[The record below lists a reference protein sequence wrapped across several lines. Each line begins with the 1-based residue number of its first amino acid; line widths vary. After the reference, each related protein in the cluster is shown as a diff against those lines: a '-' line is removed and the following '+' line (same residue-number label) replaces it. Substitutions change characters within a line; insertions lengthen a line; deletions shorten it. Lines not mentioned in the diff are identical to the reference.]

1 MIKSPLPPSHLF
13 KVLQNLNT
21 GPRLALDKSLRTIQL
36 RMAKDEHV
44 GARHF
49 VKEELPRIRWA
60 NPALDIQVVKAGA
73 AKPQTREE
81 QGEQQDEVMRKVV
94 KPTMEVEYGEHLY
107 SFLLLLHAKSSSLS
121 LAPFQRILPTY
132 AYTEN
137 GTIKTMDM
145 SHKWSTTI
153 TKELMDVAGGDAW
166 KAYKMAALKAGH
178 PLLPGEERERVVAA
192 GGGAQRGSAT
202 GKAGGALSRR
212 KGEREKEVRVQEM
225 LDAPDRPKVGAAA
238 ILP

>member
-1 MIKSPLPPSHLF
+1 MIKRPLPPSHLF

-21 GPRLALDKSLRTIQL
+21 GPRLALDRNLRTIRL
-36 RMAKDEHV
+36 RMAKDKHV

-73 AKPQTREE
+73 AKPQTRE
-81 QGEQQDEVMRKVV
+81 QGEQQDEVTRKVV
-94 KPTMEVEYGEHLY
+94 RPTMELEY
-107 SFLLLLHAKSSSLS
+107 
-121 LAPFQRILPTY
+121 
-132 AYTEN
+132 EN
-137 GTIKTMDM
+137 GTIKTMDI

-166 KAYKMAALKAGH
+166 KAYRMAALKAGH

-192 GGGAQRGSAT
+192 GGGAQTGSAT

-212 KGEREKEVRVQEM
+212 KGERAKEVGVQEM